1 MRNERRGPWYL
12 LTGLVIGV
20 VIGVLYAWLVSPVD
34 FTNTAPASLRTDF
47 KDQYRALIAAAYMA
61 NGDLVRAKARLELLE
76 DQDVYLKLSE
86 QAQRTLAEGRY
97 PQEARA
103 LGLLAIALGQSPP
116 TVALTSPAQTTTL
129 QVTSATS
136 LALTTT
142 QGATPSSTP
151 ASTPTLTRLPST
163 LAPTFTPLPTRTATP
178 TQGAPFILDRED
190 LVCDA
195 NIKEP
200 LIQVIVLDAA
210 GQQVAG
216 MQVIVTWEGGD
227 DRFYTGLKPELGL
240 GYADFTMQPDTAYNL
255 RLASGGQPVPNL
267 VAAECEAADGSR
279 YIGTWRLVFVQP

>member
-20 VIGVLYAWLVSPVD
+20 AIGVLYAWLVSPVD

-195 NIKEP
+195 NTKEP

-216 MQVIVTWEGGD
+216 MQVIVSWEGGD

>member
-1 MRNERRGPWYL
+1 MRDERGPWYL
-12 LTGLVIGV
+12 LTGFLLGV
-20 VIGVLYAWLVSPVD
+20 GLGLLYAWVASPVEYVD
-34 FTNTAPASLRTDF
+34 TSPFSLRKDF

-136 LALTTT
+136 PALTTT

-151 ASTPTLTRLPST
+151 ASTPTRTRLPST

-255 RLASGGQPVPNL
+255 RLAGGGQPVPNL

>member
-12 LTGLVIGV
+12 LTGLVIGA
-20 VIGVLYAWLVSPVD
+20 VIGVLSAWLVSPVD

-195 NIKEP
+195 NTKEP

-216 MQVIVTWEGGD
+216 MQVIVSWEGGD